1 MSEHQIVNLLHE
13 MMMAANAYKIKTNN
27 SNHHAARTLVI
38 GFTDLLK
45 GWQDHHLSQNE
56 SEYILNA
63 KKIVK
68 E

>member
-45 GWQDHHLSQNE
+45 GW
-56 SEYILNA
+56 
-63 KKIVK
+63 
-68 E
+68 